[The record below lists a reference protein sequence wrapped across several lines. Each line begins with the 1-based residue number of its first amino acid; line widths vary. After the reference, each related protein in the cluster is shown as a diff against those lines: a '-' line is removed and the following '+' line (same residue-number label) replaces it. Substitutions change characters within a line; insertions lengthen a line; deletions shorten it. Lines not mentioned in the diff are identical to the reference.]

1 MKTKPWYLSKGVLG
15 SAGAVISGILGIW
28 FVGIDAESIT
38 ALLISSGTV
47 ATGFMALIG
56 RLTAKTE
63 IK

>member
-1 MKTKPWYLSKGVLG
+1 MKSKKWYLSKGVMG

-28 FVGIDAESIT
+28 FVGIDAENVT
-38 ALLISSGTV
+38 AILISSGTV
-47 ATGFMALIG
+47 ITAFLALIG